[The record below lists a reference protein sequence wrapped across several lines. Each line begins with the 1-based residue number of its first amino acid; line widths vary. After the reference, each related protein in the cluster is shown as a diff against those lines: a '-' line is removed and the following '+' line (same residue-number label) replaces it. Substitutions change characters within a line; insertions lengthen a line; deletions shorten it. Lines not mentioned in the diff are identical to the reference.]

1 MAFNMLFS
9 IPLHHHHHHHHLH
22 GTALNTRHLC
32 ASGDPSKR
40 PQPDVVVLYTTSL
53 RAIRRTF
60 EDCRAVRS
68 ILDGLGVAVDER
80 DVSMDAGFRQELQVA
95 MEGLRPFVLPQVF
108 VGGRCLGGAAEIY
121 AMHEAGELGR
131 ALEPVARRRDSRFSV
146 CGGCS
151 GVRFVPCS
159 VCRGSRKVFVEEEG
173 RARRCA
179 IIAAIPPNRSPT
191 ALALI
196 PMPITPCKETIKEK
210 ERPLRGAMP
219 DESHEESKEIGN
231 IPFIIKWNL
240 EGKHLG

>member
-9 IPLHHHHHHHHLH
+9 IPLHHHHHHHHHHLH
-22 GTALNTRHLC
+22 GTALNTRRLC

-60 EDCRAVRS
+60 EDCRVVRS

-80 DVSMDAGFRQELQVA
+80 DVSMDTGFRQELQVA
-95 MEGLRPFVLPQVF
+95 MEGLRPFALPQVF
-108 VGGRCLGGAAEIY
+108 IGGRCLGGVAEIY

-131 ALEPVARRRDSRFSV
+131 ALEPVVRRRDSRFSV

-173 RARRCA
+173 RARRCVEC
-179 IIAAIPPNRSPT
+179 NENGLVR
-191 ALALI
+191 
-196 PMPITPCKETIKEK
+196 CQDC
-210 ERPLRGAMP
+210 R
-219 DESHEESKEIGN
+219 
-231 IPFIIKWNL
+231 
-240 EGKHLG
+240 